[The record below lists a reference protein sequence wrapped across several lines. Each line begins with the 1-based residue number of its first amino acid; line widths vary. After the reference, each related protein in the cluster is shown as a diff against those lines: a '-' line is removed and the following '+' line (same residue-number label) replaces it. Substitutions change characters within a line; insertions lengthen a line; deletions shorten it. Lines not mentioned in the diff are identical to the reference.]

1 MLPLPFTVLKE
12 KQKYVKQNKTS
23 KTKKKTQKSDSKSW
37 AIYVKN
43 TLHFLTSATFY
54 LSKRGQEPVSDVK
67 HVEENVEFDDGL
79 SSDHVVH
86 SRSVNVMN
94 AQPA

>member
-1 MLPLPFTVLKE
+1 M
-12 KQKYVKQNKTS
+12 
-23 KTKKKTQKSDSKSW
+23 
-37 AIYVKN
+37 I
-43 TLHFLTSATFY
+43 TFY

-94 AQPA
+94 A